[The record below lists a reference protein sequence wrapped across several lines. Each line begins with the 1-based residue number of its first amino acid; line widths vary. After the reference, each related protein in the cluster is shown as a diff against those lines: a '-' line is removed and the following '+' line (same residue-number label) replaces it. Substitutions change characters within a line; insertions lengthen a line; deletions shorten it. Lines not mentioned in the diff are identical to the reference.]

1 MLKLNRNMNEN
12 GDMEVQ
18 LKLDGSETFFKATIL
33 ATLIMS
39 ILKLADKID
48 ISWLLCLAPIIVS
61 IGIPIVIIAILLLVS
76 ILIGI
81 GSDN

>member
-1 MLKLNRNMNEN
+1 MFKLNRNINEN

>member
-39 ILKLADKID
+39 VLKLADKID

>member
-1 MLKLNRNMNEN
+1 MFKLNRNMNEN

-18 LKLDGSETFFKATIL
+18 LKLEGSGTFFKATIL

-39 ILKLADKID
+39 VLKLADKID

>member
-18 LKLDGSETFFKATIL
+18 LKLDGSGTFSKATIL

-39 ILKLADKID
+39 VLKLADKID

-76 ILIGI
+76 MLIGI

>member
-1 MLKLNRNMNEN
+1 MFKLNRNMNEK

-18 LKLDGSETFFKATIL
+18 LKLDGSGTFSKATIL

-39 ILKLADKID
+39 VLKLVDKID
-48 ISWLLCLAPIIVS
+48 ISWLLCFVPVIVS

-76 ILIGI
+76 MLIGI

>member
-39 ILKLADKID
+39 VLKLADKID
-48 ISWLLCLAPIIVS
+48 ISWLLCLAPIIIS